1 MPMTLSSSTATQ
13 ASTGAL
19 AAPRRGRGLC
29 TFWLGERHFG
39 LDVALAAE
47 VVTVD
52 RVAPVPMAPP
62 SVRGLFNLRGTPV
75 ALLELG
81 MVLGLE
87 DVARHD
93 ARAVTALVVRDGDL
107 LVAFVIDRMEAVVS
121 ESRGTFTEAGTDDHA
136 AVRGFLELDGAAG
149 RVVTVL
155 EPAVLLERLEAVR
168 FVKDEE

>member
-1 MPMTLSSSTATQ
+1 MTLSSSTATGT
-13 ASTGAL
+13 STGAL
-19 AAPRRGRGLC
+19 APRRGRGLC
-29 TFWLGERHFG
+29 TFWLGDRHFG
-39 LDVALAAE
+39 LDVTLAAE
-47 VVTVD
+47 VVTVE
-52 RVAPVPMAPP
+52 RVAPVPMAPAA
-62 SVRGLFNLRGTPV
+62 VRGLFNLRGTPV

-81 MVLGLE
+81 TVLGLE
-87 DVARHD
+87 DVARRD
-93 ARAVTALVVRDGDL
+93 ARALTALVVRDGDL
-107 LVAFVIDRMEAVVS
+107 LVGFVIDRMEAVVA